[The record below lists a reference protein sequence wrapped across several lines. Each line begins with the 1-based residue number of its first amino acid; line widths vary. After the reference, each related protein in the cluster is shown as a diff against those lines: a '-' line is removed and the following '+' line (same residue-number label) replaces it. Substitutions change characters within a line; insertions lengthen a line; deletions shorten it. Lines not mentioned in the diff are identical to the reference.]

1 MDDVDHL
8 YNVDADHLH
17 GEVEDLKQEV
27 DRFKEEKERVRA
39 IIGRIGGVPTFNVKV
54 FNVVFAI
61 LIIGGFGASIVAG
74 LLHWGGEVQLAM
86 IELAVA
92 AVSVKIMLLMHK
104 QARVNHFEF
113 WILSSLEW
121 RLDQI
126 MKEIKTWRE

>member
-1 MDDVDHL
+1 MDDADQL
-8 YNVDADHLH
+8 YNMDADHLH

-27 DRFKEEKERVRA
+27 DRFKKEKERVRA

-61 LIIGGFGASIVAG
+61 LIVGGFGASIVAG
-74 LLHWGGEVQLAM
+74 VLHWGGEVQLAM

-126 MKEIKTWRE
+126 MKEIKAWRE